1 MVINCGRVTLLKNMF
16 TGLFHLHYTVVLLFL
31 LLYVVKTTLLVTDK
45 TTLLAKITRFTRIP
59 EMILSFLF
67 LATGITMLVLLPERN
82 PLIWIKIGLVLASIP
97 LAIYGFKKQH
107 KIYAVTSV
115 LFLISAFGIAEI
127 SKKAVKKPLP
137 TGLPTQV
144 DQPGFD
150 SKKLGIAVF
159 NSYCTSCH
167 GADGKLKLA
176 GAKDLT
182 VSTLT
187 PDQVKSLL
195 ENGKNAMPKFKS
207 VLSPE
212 ELDAVIQYSLELRGR

>member
-1 MVINCGRVTLLKNMF
+1 MF
-16 TGLFHLHYTVVLLFL
+16 TGLFHLHYSVVVLFL
-31 LLYVVKTTLLVTDK
+31 LLYVCKTALLVADK
-45 TTLLAKITRFTRIP
+45 HALLGKITRYTRIP

-67 LATGITMLVLLPERN
+67 LGTGITLLILLPERN
-82 PLIWIKIGLVLASIP
+82 PLIWIKIGLVLAAIP

-137 TGLPTQV
+137 TGLPTQA

-150 SKKLGIAVF
+150 SKKLGIAVY
-159 NSYCTSCH
+159 NSYCTACH

-187 PDQVKSLL
+187 PEQVKNLL
-195 ENGKNAMPKFKS
+195 ENGKNAMPKFKT

-212 ELDAVIQYSLELRGR
+212 ELDAVIQYSVELRGK